1 MLKRARLV
9 PKRPM
14 PRETA
19 KVCSVKGM
27 IVGMETQEQMAMSA
41 LNREIGDVFCRK
53 ESFGRSAAGHAKN
66 SFVNLLAYY
75 RTFQNKCQPKL
86 EYRFT
91 K

>member
-14 PRETA
+14 QRETA

-41 LNREIGDVFCRK
+41 LNREI
-53 ESFGRSAAGHAKN
+53 
-66 SFVNLLAYY
+66 
-75 RTFQNKCQPKL
+75 
-86 EYRFT
+86 
-91 K
+91 